1 MSTYRPYPPP
11 TAPYVMHQTWHDLL
25 FMHWR
30 VPVEALRAHIPASLQ
45 IDTFDGEA
53 WLAVVPFR
61 MSGIRPRYLPSLPKL
76 SAFPELNVRTYVI
89 KDGKPGVWFFSLDAG
104 NALAVEIARR
114 WFYLPY
120 FHAQMQC
127 QAVGEGIQYRSQRIH
142 RKAPAAQ
149 LVAQYTPT
157 SPPFEAQPGTL
168 DYFLTARYCLYT
180 HDAHGN
186 VYRGEIEH
194 PAWPLQRAHAEIEHN
209 HMTEWI
215 GIRLPN
221 VAPLLHFVRKIEVVV
236 WALQKLHD

>member
-1 MSTYRPYPPP
+1 
-11 TAPYVMHQTWHDLL
+11 MHQTWHDLL

-30 VPVEALRAHIPASLQ
+30 VPVKALRAHIPAALQ

-114 WFYLPY
+114 WFHLPY

-127 QAVGEGIQYRSQRIH
+127 QAVGEAIQYRSHRIH
-142 RKAPAAQ
+142 RNAPAAQ
-149 LVAQYTPT
+149 LVANYAPIG
-157 SPPFEAQPGTL
+157 PPFEAQPGTL

-180 HDAHGN
+180 HDGRGN
-186 VYRGEIEH
+186 LYRGEIEH
-194 PAWPLQRAHAEIEHN
+194 PAWPLQPAHAEIEHN
-209 HMTEWI
+209 SMTDWL

-236 WALQKLHD
+236 WALQKQHD